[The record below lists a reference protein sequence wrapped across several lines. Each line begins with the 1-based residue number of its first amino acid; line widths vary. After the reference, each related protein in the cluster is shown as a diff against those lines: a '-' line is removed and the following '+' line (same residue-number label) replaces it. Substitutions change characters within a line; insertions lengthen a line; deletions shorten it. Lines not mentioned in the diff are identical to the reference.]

1 MRRQNYPSCGYRGCK
16 YYKGYRKPAG
26 IFFKAFIVAV
36 ELHGLVCVTA
46 SYILAFLERTS
57 IAEQLSS
64 AVISEIIA
72 PVVVL
77 GATKTIEN
85 IFEKNILTF
94 STPTNFYETEEG
106 ENEEDPED
114 ERDNF

>member
-1 MRRQNYPSCGYRGCK
+1 M
-16 YYKGYRKPAG
+16 
-26 IFFKAFIVAV
+26 FFKAFIVAV
-36 ELHGLVCVTA
+36 ELHGLLCVTM

-77 GATKTIEN
+77 GFTKTIEN

-94 STPTNFYETEEG
+94 STPTNFYEEES
-106 ENEEDPED
+106 EDNKD
-114 ERDNF
+114 AR

>member
-1 MRRQNYPSCGYRGCK
+1 MKRQAYPSCAYRGCK
-16 YYKGYRKPAG
+16 YYKGHKRPAG
-26 IFFKAFIVAV
+26 IFFKAFLAV
-36 ELHGLVCVTA
+36 VEIHGLLCVTM

-94 STPTNFYETEEG
+94 STPTKIYEEREV
-106 ENEEDPED
+106 NED
-114 ERDNF
+114 E

>member
-1 MRRQNYPSCGYRGCK
+1 M
-16 YYKGYRKPAG
+16 
-26 IFFKAFIVAV
+26 FFKWFIAAV
-36 ELHGLVCVTA
+36 EIHGLMCVTM
-46 SYILAFLERTS
+46 SYILAFLERTT

-85 IFEKNILTF
+85 IFEKNILKF
-94 STPTNFYETEEG
+94 STPVSFYDDPGGG
-106 ENEEDPED
+106 ESNE
-114 ERDNF
+114 

>member
-1 MRRQNYPSCGYRGCK
+1 M
-16 YYKGYRKPAG
+16 
-26 IFFKAFIVAV
+26 FFKWFIAAV
-36 ELHGLVCVTA
+36 EFHGLICVTM
-46 SYILAFLERTS
+46 SYILAFMERTS

-85 IFEKNILTF
+85 IFEKNVLAF
-94 STPTNFYETEEG
+94 STPKDFFDEGG
-106 ENEEDPED
+106 ENNAGDTD
-114 ERDNF
+114 

>member
-1 MRRQNYPSCGYRGCK
+1 MRQHYPACGYRQCK
-16 YYKGYRKPAG
+16 
-26 IFFKAFIVAV
+26 FFKKNKGKGLFFKWFIAAV
-36 ELHGLVCVTA
+36 EIHGLLCVTM
-46 SYILAFLERTS
+46 SYILAFMERTS

-85 IFEKNILTF
+85 IFEKNVLAF
-94 STPTNFYETEEG
+94 STPTSFWDEEEKTDDVG
-106 ENEEDPED
+106 
-114 ERDNF
+114 

>member
-94 STPTNFYETEEG
+94 STPTNFYEAEE
-106 ENEEDPED
+106 EESEVNED
-114 ERDNF
+114 E

>member
-1 MRRQNYPSCGYRGCK
+1 M
-16 YYKGYRKPAG
+16 
-26 IFFKAFIVAV
+26 FFKCFIAMV
-36 ELHGLVCVTA
+36 ECHGLLCVTM
-46 SYILAFLERTS
+46 SYILAFMERTS
-57 IAEQLSS
+57 VAEQLSI

-94 STPTNFYETEEG
+94 STPLKYYEDS
-106 ENEEDPED
+106 EDADDVEPD
-114 ERDNF
+114 TA

>member
-1 MRRQNYPSCGYRGCK
+1 MKRQNYPSCAYRGCK
-16 YYKGYRKPAG
+16 YFKNYKRPTGV
-26 IFFKAFIVAV
+26 FFKGFLVGV
-36 ELHGLVCVTA
+36 EIHGLLCVTM

-94 STPTNFYETEEG
+94 STPTNIYKEREV
-106 ENEEDPED
+106 NED
-114 ERDNF
+114 E